1 MTKQE
6 CAVVMA
12 YTGVVML
19 TGDNLRIYYK
29 YLNDIMGRPV
39 YTHELAFKEIQE
51 KIKEK
56 STNDFLKLC
65 IDASNALD
73 QQSSDDCI
81 SRTQAIEWIENLR
94 QIDKCFGNYE
104 DDYFPLSEVI
114 DRLKNV
120 PPSDVIERSKIDKAI
135 EKIKLFNPHL
145 EYDLSRSMY
154 EDAKAIFLAILER
167 NIGE

>member
-56 STNDFLKLC
+56 STDDFLKLC
-65 IDASNALD
+65 REASNALE
-73 QQSSDDCI
+73 QQS
-81 SRTQAIEWIENLR
+81 
-94 QIDKCFGNYE
+94 
-104 DDYFPLSEVI
+104 
-114 DRLKNV
+114 
-120 PPSDVIERSKIDKAI
+120 
-135 EKIKLFNPHL
+135 
-145 EYDLSRSMY
+145 
-154 EDAKAIFLAILER
+154 
-167 NIGE
+167 